1 MTCRGERRTIAAMSS
16 YEHRTWW
23 REHDLTARL
32 AHPGF
37 LEAAVMC
44 AFAVG
49 AADGGVSAEE
59 YDALLDR
66 LVILGDVDRDQ
77 VDEHLTAAAG
87 WLEADGFVPLMRR
100 ASELLVDGPARTAA
114 LMLGLAIAL
123 ADDDFADSERE
134 LARQLAEAIGLPGF
148 DLDGAVA
155 ILRG

>member
-1 MTCRGERRTIAAMSS
+1 MSS

-37 LEAAVMC
+37 LEAAVLC
-44 AFAVG
+44 AFVVG

-66 LVILGDVDRDQ
+66 LVILGDVDRDL
-77 VDEHLTAAAG
+77 VDEHLTSAAR
-87 WLEADGFVPLMRR
+87 LMEADGFAPLMRR
-100 ASELLVDGPARTAA
+100 AGELLVDGPSRTAA

-123 ADDDFADSERE
+123 ADDDVADSERE
-134 LARQLAEAIGLPGF
+134 LARQLGEAIALPGF
-148 DLDGAVA
+148 DLDGAIAV
-155 ILRG
+155 LRG